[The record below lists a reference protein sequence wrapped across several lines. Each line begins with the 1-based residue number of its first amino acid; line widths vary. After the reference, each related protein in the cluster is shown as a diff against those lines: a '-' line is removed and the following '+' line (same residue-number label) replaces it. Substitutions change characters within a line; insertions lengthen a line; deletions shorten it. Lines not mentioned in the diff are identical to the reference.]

1 MTIGLYGVGMVGT
14 QVKSWFETQGHE
26 VLAYDKDKNLGSPE
40 EANKADMIFVCVP
53 SPYKEGNEYDLSII
67 DEVIAGIPDG
77 KVVVIKST
85 VNPGTTDRYQEQY
98 PNKTI
103 VFNPEFL
110 TEATAERDFF
120 YPDMQVI
127 GITDK
132 GHEIAS
138 KLVSILP
145 TAPITR
151 VVSAIDAEWVKKI
164 RNSFYAVKVIFF
176 NQIYDIMQKAG
187 GDYETIR
194 SIVVED
200 RMIGNSHSFVVHK
213 GYRGFGNL
221 KVSKCL
227 PKDLFSLID
236 FANILGVDASLLQV
250 ARDKNRE
257 YLEMQGMQET
267 S

>member
-14 QVKSWFETQGHE
+14 QVKNWFETQGHE
-26 VLAYDKDKNLGSPE
+26 VLAYDNGKGLGSPE
-40 EANKADMIFVCVP
+40 KTNEADLIFVCVP
-53 SPYKEGNEYDLSII
+53 TPYKEGNEYDLSIL

-77 KVVVIKST
+77 KVIVIKST
-85 VNPGTTDRYQEQY
+85 VNPGTTDKYQEQY
-98 PNKTI
+98 PNKTFI
-103 VFNPEFL
+103 FNPEFL

-138 KLVSILP
+138 QLVSILP
-145 TAPITR
+145 TAPVTR

-176 NQIYDIMQKAG
+176 NQIYDIMQEAG
-187 GDYETIR
+187 GDYEPIR
-194 SIVVED
+194 SIVLED
-200 RMIGNSHSFVVHK
+200 RMIGISPSVVVNT

-221 KVSKCL
+221 
-227 PKDLFSLID
+227 
-236 FANILGVDASLLQV
+236 
-250 ARDKNRE
+250 
-257 YLEMQGMQET
+257 
-267 S
+267 